1 MTENEDVYS
10 AVEEEKQEENE
21 EIKTPFDPNKI
32 DVDIATVNLGFLI
45 EQLRD
50 NEIDLAPDFQRA
62 ATVWDK
68 AKKSR
73 LIESILLG
81 LPLPSFYFSE
91 DAETGKLQIIDGIQ
105 RISALSDFILEKEN
119 PLRLESLQFLAENYS
134 GKCYDDLGQNDKRRI
149 NKLKI
154 TINTLRK
161 TTPVKVKY
169 VIFQRVNTGGV
180 PLTAQEM
187 RNALNPGQPAKFIK
201 RLAETPTFRNV
212 CNISPKRMS
221 DRDFANRF
229 VAFYLNYD
237 KYYGDLDMFLNDCM
251 VQLGEFT
258 DENLDSLVNVF
269 EKSISCC
276 HDIFGNGVFRKPSTE
291 GEVRKPISK
300 SLFDSLAVNVAWLT
314 DEERVFLTS
323 KADEFKMKFYR
334 LLGDSD
340 FLAAIT
346 SSTASRTRVTKRF
359 GDVKNIINEVIGYDW
374 ETNNR

>member
-1 MTENEDVYS
+1 MLETEDIYS
-10 AVEEEKQEENE
+10 AVEEENQEEME

-73 LIESILLG
+73 LIESVLLG

-91 DAETGKLQIIDGIQ
+91 DAETGKLQIIDGLQ
-105 RISALSDFILEKEN
+105 RISALSDFILEKKK
-119 PLRLESLQFLAENYS
+119 PLRLENLQFLEANYK
-134 GKCYDDLGQNDKRRI
+134 GKCYDELGQNDKRRI

-169 VIFQRVNTGGV
+169 VIFQRVNTGGI

-201 RLAETPTFRNV
+201 RLAETPTFRKV

-251 VQLGEFT
+251 VQLGDYTEEKL
-258 DENLDSLVNVF
+258 DNLVSVF
-269 EKSISCC
+269 EKSICCC
-276 HDIFGNGVFRKPSTE
+276 HDIFGNEVFRKPSAE
-291 GEVRKPISK
+291 GEMRKPISK
-300 SLFDSLAVNVAWLT
+300 SLFDSLAVNIAWLT
-314 DEERVFLTS
+314 DRERACLMS
-323 KADEFKMKFYR
+323 KADDFKMKFYR
-334 LLGDSD
+334 LFGDAGFVAS
-340 FLAAIT
+340 IT
-346 SSTASRTRVTKRF
+346 SSTAGRARVTKRF
-359 GDVKNIINEVIGYDW
+359 RDVKNIINEVIGHD
-374 ETNNR
+374 

>member
-1 MTENEDVYS
+1 MFEKEEIYS
-10 AVEEEKQEENE
+10 TVEEEKPEENE
-21 EIKTPFDPNKI
+21 DIKTPFDPNKI

-68 AKKSR
+68 TKKSR

-91 DAETGKLQIIDGIQ
+91 DAETGKLQIIDGLQ
-105 RISALSDFILEKEN
+105 RISALKDFILEKEN
-119 PLRLESLQFLAENYS
+119 PLRLENLQFLEAAYK
-134 GKCYDDLGQNDKRRI
+134 GKSYNELGQNDKRRI

-154 TINTLRK
+154 TTNTLRK
-161 TTPVKVKY
+161 ATPVKVKY

-187 RNALNPGQPAKFIK
+187 RNALNPGRPAKFIK
-201 RLAETPTFRNV
+201 RLAETPAFCSV

-221 DRDFANRF
+221 NRDFANRF

-251 VQLGEFT
+251 VQLGELKVDAQTLEKGSSILALLSHAGVSTADRVSIVDAIRSSFALT
-258 DENLDSLVNVF
+258 ENLPIISL
-269 EKSISCC
+269 
-276 HDIFGNGVFRKPSTE
+276 
-291 GEVRKPISK
+291 
-300 SLFDSLAVNVAWLT
+300 
-314 DEERVFLTS
+314 
-323 KADEFKMKFYR
+323 
-334 LLGDSD
+334 
-340 FLAAIT
+340 
-346 SSTASRTRVTKRF
+346 
-359 GDVKNIINEVIGYDW
+359 
-374 ETNNR
+374 

>member
-1 MTENEDVYS
+1 MPEIEDIFS
-10 AVEEEKQEENE
+10 EVEEEKQEEIE

-50 NEIDLAPDFQRA
+50 NEIDLTPDFQRA
-62 ATVWDK
+62 ANVWK
-68 AKKSR
+68 EPQKSR

-91 DAETGKLQIIDGIQ
+91 DAETGKLQIIDGLQ
-105 RISALSDFILEKEN
+105 RISALSDFILNKEN
-119 PLRLESLQFLAENYS
+119 PLRLERLQFLDANYG

-161 TTPVKVKY
+161 ATPLKVKY

-187 RNALNPGQPAKFIK
+187 RNALNPGQPARFIK
-201 RLAETPTFRNV
+201 RLAETITFRNV
-212 CNISPKRMS
+212 CNISPDRMS

-237 KYYGDLDMFLNDCM
+237 EYYGDLDMFLNDCM
-251 VQLGEFT
+251 IQLG
-258 DENLDSLVNVF
+258 
-269 EKSISCC
+269 
-276 HDIFGNGVFRKPSTE
+276 
-291 GEVRKPISK
+291 
-300 SLFDSLAVNVAWLT
+300 
-314 DEERVFLTS
+314 
-323 KADEFKMKFYR
+323 
-334 LLGDSD
+334 D
-340 FLAAIT
+340 F
-346 SSTASRTRVTKRF
+346 
-359 GDVKNIINEVIGYDW
+359 NEDQFV
-374 ETNNR
+374 

>member
-1 MTENEDVYS
+1 MLEIQNVYS

-91 DAETGKLQIIDGIQ
+91 DAETGKLQIIDGLQ
-105 RISALSDFILEKEN
+105 RISALNDFILEKNN
-119 PLRLESLQFLAENYS
+119 PLRLESLQFLDATYK
-134 GKCYDDLGQNDKRRI
+134 GKSYDELGQNDKRRI

-187 RNALNPGQPAKFIK
+187 RNALNPGRPAKFIK
-201 RLAETPTFRNV
+201 RLAEVPTFCNV

-251 VQLGEFT
+251 VQIGEFT
-258 DENLDSLVNVF
+258 EDELECLVNVF

-276 HDIFGNGVFRKPSTE
+276 YYIFGNEVFRKPSAE
-291 GEVRKPISK
+291 SEMRKPISK
-300 SLFDSLAVNVAWLT
+300 SLFDTLAVNIAWLT
-314 DEERVFLTS
+314 DEERASLTS
-323 KADEFKMKFYR
+323 KADEFKMKFYG
-334 LLGDSD
+334 LFGDTD
-340 FLAAIT
+340 FVAAIT
-346 SSTASRTRVTKRF
+346 SSTAGKIRVTKRF
-359 GDVKNIINEVIGYDW
+359 GDVKKIINEVIEHD
-374 ETNNR
+374 